1 MDSTVQ
7 IGLVVL
13 IYTTAILLTLIT
25 IFLIKLIYTSTKLA
39 KTLSQTS
46 EMINKELEPT
56 LQELK
61 ETLGSINSIAK
72 NADNQINR
80 VKGVFEKF
88 MCVPFRVGQ
97 KMRGLFEGLK
107 EGLSAGIRLFRKYLR
122 WLL

>member
-1 MDSTVQ
+1 MDSSTVQ
-7 IGLVVL
+7 TGLVVL

-39 KTLSQTS
+39 KTLSLTS

-72 NADNQINR
+72 NADSQISK
-80 VKGVFEKF
+80 VKGAFENF

-97 KMRGLFEGLK
+97 KMRGLFEGLR
-107 EGLSAGIRLFRKYLR
+107 EGLSAGIKLFRK
-122 WLL
+122 

>member
-25 IFLIKLIYTSTKLA
+25 IFLIKLIYT
-39 KTLSQTS
+39 
-46 EMINKELEPT
+46 
-56 LQELK
+56 
-61 ETLGSINSIAK
+61 INSIAK

-80 VKGVFEKF
+80 VKGAFENF

-97 KMRGLFEGLK
+97 KMRGLFEGLR
-107 EGLSAGIRLFRKYLR
+107 EGLSAGIKLFRK
-122 WLL
+122 

>member
-13 IYTTAILLTLIT
+13 IYTTTILLILIT
-25 IFLIKLIYTSTKLA
+25 IFLVKLIYTSTRLA
-39 KTLSQTS
+39 KSLSQTS

-72 NADNQINR
+72 NADNQINK
-80 VKGVFEKF
+80 VKGAFENL

-97 KMRGLFEGLK
+97 KMRGLFEGMK
-107 EGLSAGIRLFRKYLR
+107 EGLLAGIKLFRK
-122 WLL
+122 

>member
-39 KTLSQTS
+39 KTLSKTS

-72 NADNQINR
+72 NADTQITK
-80 VKGVFEKF
+80 VKGAFENI
-88 MCVPFRVGQ
+88 MCIPFRMGQ
-97 KMRGLFEGLK
+97 KMRGLFAGIK
-107 EGLSAGIRLFRKYLR
+107 EGVAAGIRLFRR
-122 WLL
+122 